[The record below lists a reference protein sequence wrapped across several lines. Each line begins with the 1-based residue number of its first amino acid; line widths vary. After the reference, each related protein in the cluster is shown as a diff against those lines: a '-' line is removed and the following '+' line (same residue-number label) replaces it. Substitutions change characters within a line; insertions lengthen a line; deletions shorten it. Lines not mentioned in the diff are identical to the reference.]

1 MQTLEKVSLEYSV
14 DVNTEDT
21 AVIIV
26 AAGSASRMQGIN
38 KIFLPI
44 LKVPVIVRTVRA
56 FEIAGF
62 NNIIVVT
69 KAEDILKMQNL
80 FNEYNVC
87 SVTDIVEGGN
97 TRGESVINGIKQIKN
112 KKYLLIHD
120 GARPLVKPNIIL
132 KVREALNTNIAA
144 VAATRVTDT
153 IKKIDE
159 KGNIISTVNRD
170 ELLSVQTPQGF
181 LLESFQNA
189 LKGVDIT
196 TVTDD
201 CAVMENA
208 GISIYPIID
217 DKENVKITTKED
229 IFLAEVILKGRG
241 E

>member
-56 FEIAGF
+56 FETAGF

-208 GISIYPIID
+208 GISIFPIID

>member
-56 FEIAGF
+56 FETAGF

-208 GISIYPIID
+208 GISIFPIID
-217 DKENVKITTKED
+217 DKENIKITTKED

>member
-44 LKVPVIVRTVRA
+44 LNVPVIVRTVRA
-56 FEIAGF
+56 FETAGF

-153 IKKIDE
+153 IKKIDK

-208 GISIYPIID
+208 GISIFPIID
-217 DKENVKITTKED
+217 DKENIKITTKED

>member
-44 LKVPVIVRTVRA
+44 LNVPVIVRTVRA

-97 TRGESVINGIKQIKN
+97 TRGENVINGIKQIEN

>member
-44 LKVPVIVRTVRA
+44 LNVPVIVRTVRA

>member
-44 LKVPVIVRTVRA
+44 LNVPVIVRTVRA
-56 FEIAGF
+56 FETAGF

-208 GISIYPIID
+208 GISIFPIID
-217 DKENVKITTKED
+217 DKENIKITTKED

>member
-14 DVNTEDT
+14 NINTEDT

-38 KIFLPI
+38 KIFLP
-44 LKVPVIVRTVRA
+44 LLNVPVIVRTVRA
-56 FEIAGF
+56 FETAGF
-62 NNIIVVT
+62 NNIVVVT

-80 FNEYNVC
+80 FSEYNVN
-87 SVTDIVEGGN
+87 SVTDIVCGGA
-97 TRGESVINGIKQIKN
+97 TRGESVLNGINKIKN

-120 GARPLVKPNIIL
+120 GARPLVKPSVIL
-132 KVREALNTNIAA
+132 KVREALNNNKGA
-144 VAATRVTDT
+144 VAATKVTDT

-159 KGNIISTVNRD
+159 NGNIVATVNRD

-181 LLESFQNA
+181 LLESYLEA
-189 LKGVDIT
+189 LNGVDVTKI
-196 TVTDD
+196 TDD
-201 CAVMENA
+201 CAVLENA
-208 GISIYPIID
+208 GISIYPVID
-217 DKENVKITTKED
+217 DKENIKITTKED